1 MDSRGTPIESS
12 TSSVSNSVGML
23 DLTETVVQSLVLDV
37 PNITFTVCESRK
49 SAMERLSITEAMPLA
64 QSTAMDEEYGVTA
77 KPEVTSF
84 TVCLDNMCKAPTVL
98 LRKLNHESSDDTM
111 LYHRRPTLT
120 EYRDLL
126 ITASWTCRILT

>member
-1 MDSRGTPIESS
+1 MQEAKEGARSELLILDSRGSPIDSS
-12 TSSVSNSVGML
+12 ASLVSNSVGML

-77 KPEVTSF
+77 KPEVTLVTNCF
-84 TVCLDNMCKAPTVL
+84 IDKYDAPIVL
-98 LRKLNHESSDDTM
+98 LQYPND
-111 LYHRRPTLT
+111 
-120 EYRDLL
+120 
-126 ITASWTCRILT
+126 IILTT